1 MSTFNP
7 RAALVAAMLSLP
19 GAGASALTCAEDPA
33 RAETLAREAT
43 AIIIGRVALLPD
55 PDAAPQA
62 EAAAPP
68 GAPPAP
74 TVFATA
80 PIVHELTVEATEVLK
95 GAPPAGVFR
104 ARFLERA
111 CQPPP
116 PEGKR
121 RILYLVHDDDGWRVL
136 GRN

>member
-1 MSTFNP
+1 MPTFNP

-43 AIIIGRVALLPD
+43 AIIIGRVALMPD
-55 PDAAPQA
+55 PGAAPQA

-80 PIVHELTVEATEVLK
+80 PIVHELT
-95 GAPPAGVFR
+95 APASRPRPR
-104 ARFLERA
+104 ASAASFTWCMTMTGGGCSAAIDAVQRRKRGPRA
-111 CQPPP
+111 
-116 PEGKR
+116 
-121 RILYLVHDDDGWRVL
+121 
-136 GRN
+136 